1 MLPSRF
7 DGQAVSVPVPSGEAC
22 GARPV
27 EADDHR
33 LASRPMAAVDPFAAI
48 RGFDCERPLRAF
60 PDAPMNLPE
69 LCSCV
74 DASVQPVAVQF
85 QHGDPRPAAVRL
97 QSLPQADQGVVKPGE
112 RRYEMQSAGRESV
125 T

>member
-1 MLPSRF
+1 MITGLEA
-7 DGQAVSVPVPSGEAC
+7 GQWPLSTLL
-22 GARPV
+22 R
-27 EADDHR
+27 
-33 LASRPMAAVDPFAAI
+33 PFAASTANG
-48 RGFDCERPLRAF
+48 GFDCEWPLRAF

-112 RRYEMQSAGRESV
+112 RRYEMQSAVRESV